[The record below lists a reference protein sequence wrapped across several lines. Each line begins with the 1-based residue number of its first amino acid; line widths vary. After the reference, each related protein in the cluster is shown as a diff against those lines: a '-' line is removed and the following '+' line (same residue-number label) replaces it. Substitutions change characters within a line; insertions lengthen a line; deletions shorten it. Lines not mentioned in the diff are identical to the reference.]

1 MTATQEQVQEQ
12 VQDTGEMMRVRVVN
26 PPNMKFDI
34 HGNAIGGSIFN
45 GYIGQRVYLG
55 QETDIPLYRPFKDE
69 DGKHL
74 RNPDGSLRYKKQSV
88 PKWAELVKI
97 VPPPRGWEPLEA
109 APSTPVAPLA
119 KSAGGAKVKGTKSFG
134 RSTARAADTS
144 IGE

>member
-1 MTATQEQVQEQ
+1 MTTPQVMQNQ
-12 VQDTGEMMRVRVVN
+12 HQDTGEMMRLRVVN

-34 HGNAIGGSIFN
+34 HGNAIGGSIYN

-55 QETDIPLYRPFKDE
+55 QETDIPLYRPFRDE
-69 DGKHL
+69 DGHHL
-74 RNPDGSLRYKKQSV
+74 RNADGSLRYKKQSV

-97 VPPPRGWEPLEA
+97 VPPPRGWEPEEA
-109 APSTPVAPLA
+109 KPATPVAPLA
-119 KSAGGAKVKGTKSFG
+119 KSAGGAKAKATKSFG